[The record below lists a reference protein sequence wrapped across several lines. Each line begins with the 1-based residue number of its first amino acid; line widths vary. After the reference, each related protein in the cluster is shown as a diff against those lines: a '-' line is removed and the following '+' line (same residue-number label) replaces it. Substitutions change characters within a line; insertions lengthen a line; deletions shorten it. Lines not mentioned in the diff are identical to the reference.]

1 MSTINTFST
10 AKTQTAV
17 ALGAV
22 AALLLGCALIP
33 VASAETADVTPTRL
47 VRYDARSLATDSGAR
62 AIYEKIA
69 AAARQVCMEESS
81 HDLRAFREAN
91 QCRKAAI
98 ARAVEQIHH
107 PRLVEIASHRANRG

>member
-1 MSTINTFST
+1 MNTNTAFNT

-22 AALLLGCALIP
+22 AALLLGFAMIP
-33 VASAETADVTPTRL
+33 VAGAASADEPPTVT
-47 VRYDARSLATDSGAR
+47 VRYDAQSLETETGAR

-69 AAARQVCMEESS
+69 SAARRVCVENSP
-81 HDLRAFREAN
+81 HDLQAFHEAYL
-91 QCRKAAI
+91 CRQAVI

-107 PRLVEIASHRANRG
+107 PRLVEIATKRANRG

>member
-22 AALLLGCALIP
+22 AALLLGFALIP
-33 VASAETADVTPTRL
+33 IANAETADATPTRV
-47 VRYDARSLATDSGAR
+47 VRYDAQSLETDSGAR

-69 AAARQVCMEESS
+69 AAAREVCSENFS
-81 HDLRAFREAN
+81 HDLRAFHEAS